1 MAEAFQPYFVLIVL
15 SLTFALIYLEILRPS
30 VSFLLA
36 VLIFT
41 ITGIL
46 DTEHVLAGFSNSSI
60 AVIILL
66 IVITAAIRKNYKI
79 ELIFDLVFKKAKTY
93 RNFLIRMMAQ
103 VAILSALINNTA
115 VVALMTPYVYNYG
128 QKNKIAPSKLLIP
141 LSYATIMGGMLT
153 LIGTSTTLVLNGFIT
168 EAGLKELRFNDLIFI
183 GSAVTITG
191 ILFIVFFGYKL
202 LPNHTDT
209 LQNFS
214 ENKRKYL
221 IETWLQDKSPL
232 ISKTVMDAGLR
243 NLQGVYLV
251 EIQRQG
257 KMISPITPHEIILK
271 DDVLFFAGDTT
282 NIMDLI
288 NEQKGLILPEKA
300 SDYHQD
306 KTEVI
311 EAVVAGFSSINGK
324 TVKESNFRN
333 RYDAAIIAIH
343 RNGEKISGKIGDIEI
358 NPGDVLLLYAGKD
371 FGNRV
376 ELYKDI
382 YVINKVRE
390 IADPGRKKYYAIGLI
405 VLGSIVLLITK
416 GLALFPSLLIIFTI
430 MVGFGLISVQ
440 DIRRELDFN
449 LIGILVFSLAIG
461 QAMIISGAGVMVA
474 DWLIGLLSPFGRTA
488 ILIGLIL
495 ITNILTSLV
504 GNVGAVSITFP
515 IALGI
520 GQSIGIDA
528 TPYFLGIAYAAS
540 AAFITPFSYQT
551 NLLVYGPGG
560 YNLRDFVRIGVPV
573 TLIYL
578 TVAFFALLILY
589 NKVFIPM

>member
-1 MAEAFQPYFVLIVL
+1 M
-15 SLTFALIYLEILRPS
+15 
-30 VSFLLA
+30 SFLLA

-66 IVITAAIRKNYKI
+66 IVITAAILKNYKI
-79 ELIFDLVFKKAKTY
+79 ELIFDIVFKKAKTY

-128 QKNKIAPSKLLIP
+128 RKNNIAPSKLLIP

-153 LIGTSTTLVLNGFIT
+153 LIGTSTNLVLNGFIT
-168 EAGLKELRFNDLIFI
+168 EAGLHELRFNDLIFI

-191 ILFIVFFGYKL
+191 IAFIVFFGFKL
-202 LPNHTDT
+202 LPDHTDT

-221 IETWLQDKSPL
+221 VETWLDKNSPL
-232 ISKTVMDAGLR
+232 INQTVIEAGLR

-257 KMISPITPHEIILK
+257 QMISPITPHEILQK
-271 DDVLFFAGDTT
+271 DDVLFFAGDTS

-311 EAVVAGFSSINGK
+311 EAVVAGFSSIIGK

-358 NPGDVLLLYAGKD
+358 NPGDVLLLFTGKD

-390 IADPGRKKYYAIGLI
+390 IAEPGRKKYYAIGLI
-405 VLGSIVLLITK
+405 LLGSIVLLITK

-449 LIGILVFSLAIG
+449 LIVILVFSRAIG
-461 QAMIISGAGVMVA
+461 QAMILSGAGLLVA
-474 DWLIGLLSPFGRTA
+474 EWLIG
-488 ILIGLIL
+488 
-495 ITNILTSLV
+495 
-504 GNVGAVSITFP
+504 
-515 IALGI
+515 
-520 GQSIGIDA
+520 
-528 TPYFLGIAYAAS
+528 
-540 AAFITPFSYQT
+540 
-551 NLLVYGPGG
+551 
-560 YNLRDFVRIGVPV
+560 
-573 TLIYL
+573 
-578 TVAFFALLILY
+578 
-589 NKVFIPM
+589 

>member
-1 MAEAFQPYFVLIVL
+1 MAEAFQPYFVLIIL
-15 SLTFALIYLEILRPS
+15 SLTFALIYLEVLRPS

-66 IVITAAIRKNYKI
+66 IVITAGLRKNYRV
-79 ELIFDLVFKKAKTY
+79 ELIFDLVFKKSKTY
-93 RNFLIRMMAQ
+93 RNFLIRMMGQ

-128 QKNKIAPSKLLIP
+128 RKNNIAPSKLLIP

-168 EAGLKELRFNDLIFI
+168 EAGLHEIRFNDLIFI

-191 ILFIVFFGYKL
+191 IAFIVFFGYKL

-221 IETWLQDKSPL
+221 VETWLDKNSPL
-232 ISKTVMDAGLR
+232 INQTVIEAGLR

-257 KMISPITPHEIILK
+257 QMISPITPHEILQK

-311 EAVVAGFSSINGK
+311 EAVVAGFSSIIGK

-358 NPGDVLLLYAGKD
+358 NPGDVLLLFTGKD

-390 IADPGRKKYYAIGLI
+390 IAEPGRKKYYAIGLI

-461 QAMIISGAGVMVA
+461 QAMILSGAGVMVA

-495 ITNILTSLV
+495 ITNLLTSLI

-515 IALGI
+515 IALGV
-520 GQSIGIDA
+520 GQSMGIDA

-560 YNLRDFVRIGVPV
+560 YNLKDFVRIGVPV

-578 TVAFFALLILY
+578 TVAFLALLVLY

>member
-1 MAEAFQPYFVLIVL
+1 MAEAFQPYFVLIIL

-66 IVITAAIRKNYKI
+66 IVITAALRKNYRV

-103 VAILSALINNTA
+103 VAILSAMINNTA

-128 QKNKIAPSKLLIP
+128 KKNNIAPSKLLIP

-168 EAGLKELRFNDLIFI
+168 EAGLSELRFNDLIFI

-191 ILFIVFFGYKL
+191 IAFIVFFGFKL
-202 LPNHTDT
+202 LPNHTDS
-209 LQNFS
+209 LQSFS
-214 ENKRKYL
+214 KNKRNYL
-221 IETWLQDKSPL
+221 IETWLDSKSPL
-232 ISKTVMDAGLR
+232 IGQTVLDAGLR

-251 EIQRQG
+251 EIQRHG
-257 KMISPITPHEIILK
+257 KMISPITPHEIIQK

-282 NIMDLI
+282 NIMDLM

-311 EAVVAGFSSINGK
+311 EAVVAGFSSIIAK

-358 NPGDVLLLYAGKD
+358 NPGDVLLLYTGKD

-405 VLGSIVLLITK
+405 LLGSIVLLITK

-488 ILIGLIL
+488 ILVGLML
-495 ITNILTSLV
+495 ITNLLTSLI

-520 GQSIGIDA
+520 GQSMGIDV

-560 YNLRDFVRIGVPV
+560 YNLKDFVRIGVPV

-578 TVAFFALLILY
+578 IVAFLALLVLY
-589 NKVFIPM
+589 NKVFIPL

>member
-1 MAEAFQPYFVLIVL
+1 MTEAFQPYFVLIVL

-66 IVITAAIRKNYKI
+66 IVITAAIRKNYRV

-128 QKNKIAPSKLLIP
+128 RKNNIAPSKLLIP

-168 EAGLKELRFNDLIFI
+168 EAGLNELRFNDLIII

-191 ILFIVFFGYKL
+191 ILFIVFLGYKL

-221 IETWLQDKSPL
+221 IETWLQDQSPL

-257 KMISPITPHEIILK
+257 KMISPITPHEIIQK
-271 DDVLFFAGDTT
+271 DDILFFAGDTT

-306 KTEVI
+306 KTDVI
-311 EAVVAGFSSINGK
+311 EAVVAGFSSIIGK

-343 RNGEKISGKIGDIEI
+343 RNGERISGKIGDIEI

-405 VLGSIVLLITK
+405 LLGSIVLLITK

-495 ITNILTSLV
+495 ITNLMTSLI
-504 GNVGAVSITFP
+504 GNVGAISITFP

-520 GQSIGIDA
+520 GQSMGIDA
-528 TPYFLGIAYAAS
+528 TPYFLGIAYSAS

-560 YNLRDFVRIGVPV
+560 YNLKDFVRIGVPV

>member
-15 SLTFALIYLEILRPS
+15 SLTFALIYLEVLRPS

-79 ELIFDLVFKKAKTY
+79 EAIFDLVFKKAKTY

-103 VAILSALINNTA
+103 VAILSAMINNTA

-128 QKNKIAPSKLLIP
+128 RKNNIAPSKLLIP

-168 EAGLKELRFNDLIFI
+168 EAGLHEIRFNDLIII

-191 ILFIVFFGYKL
+191 IAFIVFIGFKL
-202 LPNHTDT
+202 LPNHTDS
-209 LQNFS
+209 LQDFS
-214 ENKRKYL
+214 INKRNYL
-221 IETWLQDKSPL
+221 IETWLDKNSPL
-232 ISKTVMDAGLR
+232 INQTVIEAGLR

-257 KMISPITPHEIILK
+257 QMISPITPHEILQK

-311 EAVVAGFSSINGK
+311 EAVVAGFSSIIGK

-358 NPGDVLLLYAGKD
+358 NPGDVLLLFTGKD
-371 FGNRV
+371 FSNRV

-382 YVINKVRE
+382 YVINKLRE
-390 IADPGRKKYYAIGLI
+390 IAEPGRKKYYAIGLI
-405 VLGSIVLLITK
+405 ILGSIVLLITK

-474 DWLIGLLSPFGRTA
+474 EWLIGLLSPFGRTA

-495 ITNILTSLV
+495 ITNLLTSLI

-520 GQSIGIDA
+520 GQSMGIDA
-528 TPYFLGIAYAAS
+528 SPYFLGIAYAAS

-560 YNLRDFVRIGVPV
+560 YNLKDFVRIGVPV

>member
-1 MAEAFQPYFVLIVL
+1 MAIAFQPYFVLIIL
-15 SLTFALIYLEILRPS
+15 SITFTLIYLEVLRPS

-36 VLIFT
+36 VLIFA

-60 AVIILL
+60 VVIILL
-66 IVITAAIRKNYKI
+66 IVITGGLRKNFRV
-79 ELIFDLVFKKAKTY
+79 EAIFDLVFKQAKTY
-93 RNFLIRMMAQ
+93 RNFLIRMMGQ
-103 VAILSALINNTA
+103 VAILSAMINNTA
-115 VVALMTPYVYNYG
+115 VVALMTPYVYDYG
-128 QKNKIAPSKLLIP
+128 RKNNIAPSKLLIP

-153 LIGTSTTLVLNGFIT
+153 LIGTSTTLVLNGFII
-168 EAGLKELRFNDLIFI
+168 EAGLTELKFNDLLVI
-183 GSAVTITG
+183 GSSVTITG
-191 ILFIVFFGYKL
+191 ITFIVFFGYKL
-202 LPNHTDT
+202 LPDHTDT
-209 LQNFS
+209 LQDFS
-214 ENKRKYL
+214 KNKRSYL
-221 IETWLQDKSPL
+221 IETWLSEKSPL
-232 ISKTVMDAGLR
+232 INKTVFDAGLR
-243 NLQGVYLV
+243 NLRGVYLV
-251 EIQRQG
+251 EIQRHG
-257 KMISPITPHEIILK
+257 KMISPIPPHEVLRKNDI
-271 DDVLFFAGDTT
+271 LFFAGDTT

-288 NEQKGLILPEKA
+288 DEQKGLILPEKA

-311 EAVVAGFSSINGK
+311 EAVVASFSSIIGK
-324 TVKESNFRN
+324 TVKESDFRN

-358 NPGDVLLLYAGKD
+358 DPGDVLLLYTGKD
-371 FGNRV
+371 FNNRV

-390 IADPGRKKYYAIGLI
+390 IAEPGRKKYYAIGLI
-405 VLGSIVLLITK
+405 VVGSIVLLITK

-430 MVGFGLISVQ
+430 MVGFGLISAQ

-461 QAMIISGAGVMVA
+461 QAMIVSGAGVLVA
-474 DWLIGLLSPFGRTA
+474 EWMINLLYPFGRTA

-495 ITNILTSLV
+495 ITNLLTSLI
-504 GNVGAVSITFP
+504 GNVGSVSITFP

-520 GQSIGIDA
+520 GQSLGIDA

-551 NLLVYGPGG
+551 NLLVYGPGS

-573 TLIYL
+573 TLLYL
-578 TVAFFALLILY
+578 SVAFFSLLLLY

>member
-1 MAEAFQPYFVLIVL
+1 MTEAFQPYFVLIIL
-15 SLTFALIYLEILRPS
+15 SLTFATIYLEVLRPS

-128 QKNKIAPSKLLIP
+128 RKNNIAPSKLLIP

-168 EAGLKELRFNDLIFI
+168 EAGLHEIRFNDLIFI

-191 ILFIVFFGYKL
+191 IAFIVFFGFKL

-221 IETWLQDKSPL
+221 VETWLDKNSPL
-232 ISKTVMDAGLR
+232 INQTVIEAGLR

-257 KMISPITPHEIILK
+257 QMISPITPHEILQK
-271 DDVLFFAGDTT
+271 DDVLFFAGDTS

-311 EAVVAGFSSINGK
+311 EAVVAGFSSIIGK

-358 NPGDVLLLYAGKD
+358 NPGDVLLLFTGKD

-390 IADPGRKKYYAIGLI
+390 IAEPGRKKYYAIGLI
-405 VLGSIVLLITK
+405 LLGSIVLLITK

-461 QAMIISGAGVMVA
+461 QAMILSGAGVMVA
-474 DWLIGLLSPFGRTA
+474 EWLIGLLSPFGRTA

-495 ITNILTSLV
+495 ITNLLTSLI

-520 GQSIGIDA
+520 GQSMGIDA

-560 YNLRDFVRIGVPV
+560 YNLKDFVRIGVPV

>member
-1 MAEAFQPYFVLIVL
+1 MAEAFQPYFVLIIL

-66 IVITAAIRKNYKI
+66 IVITAALRKNYRV

-103 VAILSALINNTA
+103 VAILSAMINNTA

-128 QKNKIAPSKLLIP
+128 KKNNIAPSKLLIP

-168 EAGLKELRFNDLIFI
+168 EAGLSELRFNDLIFI

-191 ILFIVFFGYKL
+191 IAFIVFFGFKL
-202 LPNHTDT
+202 LPNHTDS
-209 LQNFS
+209 LQSFS
-214 ENKRKYL
+214 KNKRNYL
-221 IETWLQDKSPL
+221 IETWLDSKSPL
-232 ISKTVMDAGLR
+232 IGQTVLDAGLR

-251 EIQRQG
+251 EIQRHG
-257 KMISPITPHEIILK
+257 KMISPITPHEIIQK

-282 NIMDLI
+282 NIMDLM

-311 EAVVAGFSSINGK
+311 EAVVAGFSSIIAK

-358 NPGDVLLLYAGKD
+358 NPGDVLLLYTGKD

-405 VLGSIVLLITK
+405 LLGSIVLLITK

-488 ILIGLIL
+488 ILVGLML
-495 ITNILTSLV
+495 ITNLLTSLI

-520 GQSIGIDA
+520 GQSMGIDA

-560 YNLRDFVRIGVPV
+560 YNLKDFVRIGVPV

-578 TVAFFALLILY
+578 IVAFLALLVLY
-589 NKVFIPM
+589 NKVFIPL

>member
-1 MAEAFQPYFVLIVL
+1 MTEAFQPYFVLIIL
-15 SLTFALIYLEILRPS
+15 SLTFATIYLEVLRPS

-128 QKNKIAPSKLLIP
+128 RKNNIAPSKLLIP

-168 EAGLKELRFNDLIFI
+168 EAGLHEIRFNDLIFI

-191 ILFIVFFGYKL
+191 IAFIVFFGFKL

-221 IETWLQDKSPL
+221 VETWLDKNSPL
-232 ISKTVMDAGLR
+232 INQTVIEAGLR

-257 KMISPITPHEIILK
+257 QMISPITPHEILQK
-271 DDVLFFAGDTT
+271 DDVLFFAGDTS

-311 EAVVAGFSSINGK
+311 EAVVAGFSSIIGK

-358 NPGDVLLLYAGKD
+358 NPGDVLLLFTGKD

-390 IADPGRKKYYAIGLI
+390 IAEPGRKKYYAIGLI
-405 VLGSIVLLITK
+405 LLGSIVLLITK

-461 QAMIISGAGVMVA
+461 QAMILSGAGVMVA
-474 DWLIGLLSPFGRTA
+474 EWLIGLLSPFGRTA

-495 ITNILTSLV
+495 ITNLLTSLI

-520 GQSIGIDA
+520 GQSMGIDA

-560 YNLRDFVRIGVPV
+560 YNLKDFVRIGVPV

-578 TVAFFALLILY
+578 TVAFLALLILY

>member
-1 MAEAFQPYFVLIVL
+1 
-15 SLTFALIYLEILRPS
+15 
-30 VSFLLA
+30 
-36 VLIFT
+36 
-41 ITGIL
+41 
-46 DTEHVLAGFSNSSI
+46 VLAGFSNSSI

-66 IVITAAIRKNYKI
+66 IVITAALRKNYRV

-93 RNFLIRMMAQ
+93 RSFLIRMMTQ
-103 VAILSALINNTA
+103 VSILSAMINNTA

-128 QKNKIAPSKLLIP
+128 RKNNIAPSKLLIP

-168 EAGLKELRFNDLIFI
+168 EAGLNELRFNDLIFI

-191 ILFIVFFGYKL
+191 ISFIVFLGYKL
-202 LPNHTDT
+202 LPNHTDS
-209 LQNFS
+209 LEDFS
-214 ENKRKYL
+214 KNKRKYL
-221 IETWLQDKSPL
+221 VETWLKENSPL
-232 ISKTVMDAGLR
+232 IDQSVKEAGLR
-243 NLQGVYLV
+243 NLRGVYLV
-251 EIQRQG
+251 EIQRHG
-257 KMISPITPHEIILK
+257 KMISPVPPDEIIQEE
-271 DDVLFFAGDTT
+271 DILFFAGDIN

-288 NEQKGLILPEKA
+288 NEQKGLVLPEKA

-311 EAVVAGFSSINGK
+311 EAVVAGFSSIIGK

-343 RNGEKISGKIGDIEI
+343 RNGERISGKIGDIQI
-358 NPGDVLLLYAGKD
+358 NPGDVLLLYTGTD
-371 FGNRV
+371 FNNRM

-390 IADPGRKKYYAIGLI
+390 IAEPGRKKYYAIGLI
-405 VLGSIVLLITK
+405 IIGSIVLLITK

-461 QAMIISGAGVMVA
+461 QAMIISGAGIMVA
-474 DWLIGLLSPFGRTA
+474 EWLINLLSPFGRTA

-495 ITNILTSLV
+495 ITNLLTSLI

-515 IALGI
+515 VALGI
-520 GQSIGIDA
+520 GQSLGIEA

-551 NLLVYGPGG
+551 NLLVYGPGS
-560 YNLRDFVRIGVPV
+560 YTLKDFVRIGVPV

-578 TVAFFALLILY
+578 IVAFFALLILY

>member
-1 MAEAFQPYFVLIVL
+1 MAEAFQPYFVLIIL

-66 IVITAAIRKNYKI
+66 IVITAALRKNYKV

-103 VAILSALINNTA
+103 VAILSAMINNTA

-128 QKNKIAPSKLLIP
+128 KKNNIAPSKLLIP

-168 EAGLKELRFNDLIFI
+168 EAGLSELRFNDLIFI

-191 ILFIVFFGYKL
+191 IAFIVFFGFKL
-202 LPNHTDT
+202 LPNHIDS
-209 LQNFS
+209 LQSFS
-214 ENKRKYL
+214 KNKRNYL
-221 IETWLQDKSPL
+221 IETWLDSKSPL
-232 ISKTVMDAGLR
+232 IDQTVMDAGLR

-251 EIQRQG
+251 EIQRHG
-257 KMISPITPHEIILK
+257 KMISPITPHEIIQK
-271 DDVLFFAGDTT
+271 EDVLFFAGDTT
-282 NIMDLI
+282 NIMDLM
-288 NEQKGLILPEKA
+288 NEQKGLILPQKA

-311 EAVVAGFSSINGK
+311 EAVVAGFSSIIGK

-358 NPGDVLLLYAGKD
+358 NPGDVLLLYTGKD

-405 VLGSIVLLITK
+405 LLGSIVLLITK

-488 ILIGLIL
+488 ILIGLML
-495 ITNILTSLV
+495 ITNLLTSLI

-520 GQSIGIDA
+520 GQSMGIDA

-560 YNLRDFVRIGVPV
+560 YNLKDFVRIGAPV

-578 TVAFFALLILY
+578 IVAFLALLILY
-589 NKVFIPM
+589 NKVFIPI

>member
-15 SLTFALIYLEILRPS
+15 SLTFALIYLEVLRPS

-103 VAILSALINNTA
+103 VAILSAMINNTA

-128 QKNKIAPSKLLIP
+128 RKNNIAPSKLLIP

-168 EAGLKELRFNDLIFI
+168 EAGLHEIRFNDLIFI

-191 ILFIVFFGYKL
+191 IAFIVFIGFKL

-209 LQNFS
+209 LQDFS
-214 ENKRKYL
+214 KNKRNYL
-221 IETWLQDKSPL
+221 IETWLDKNSPL
-232 ISKTVMDAGLR
+232 INQTVIEAGLR

-257 KMISPITPHEIILK
+257 QMISPITPHEILQK

-311 EAVVAGFSSINGK
+311 EAVVAGFSSIIGK

-358 NPGDVLLLYAGKD
+358 NPGDVLLLFTGKD

-390 IADPGRKKYYAIGLI
+390 IAEPGRKKYYAIGLI
-405 VLGSIVLLITK
+405 LLGSIVLLITK

-461 QAMIISGAGVMVA
+461 QAMILSGAGVMVA
-474 DWLIGLLSPFGRTA
+474 EWLIGLLSPFGRTA

-495 ITNILTSLV
+495 ITNLLTSLI

-520 GQSIGIDA
+520 GQSMGIDPS
-528 TPYFLGIAYAAS
+528 PYFLGIAYAAS

-560 YNLRDFVRIGVPV
+560 YNLKDFVRIGVPV

-578 TVAFFALLILY
+578 TVAFLALLVLY

>member
-1 MAEAFQPYFVLIVL
+1 
-15 SLTFALIYLEILRPS
+15 
-30 VSFLLA
+30 
-36 VLIFT
+36 
-41 ITGIL
+41 
-46 DTEHVLAGFSNSSI
+46 
-60 AVIILL
+60 
-66 IVITAAIRKNYKI
+66 
-79 ELIFDLVFKKAKTY
+79 
-93 RNFLIRMMAQ
+93 
-103 VAILSALINNTA
+103 
-115 VVALMTPYVYNYG
+115 
-128 QKNKIAPSKLLIP
+128 
-141 LSYATIMGGMLT
+141 MGGMLT

-168 EAGLKELRFNDLIFI
+168 EAGLSELRFNDLIFI

-191 ILFIVFFGYKL
+191 IAFIVFFGFKL
-202 LPNHTDT
+202 LPDHTDT

-214 ENKRKYL
+214 KNKRKYL
-221 IETWLQDKSPL
+221 IETWLDKNSPL
-232 ISKTVMDAGLR
+232 INQTVIEAGLR

-251 EIQRQG
+251 EIQRHG
-257 KMISPITPHEIILK
+257 KMISPITPHEIIQK
-271 DDVLFFAGDTT
+271 EDVLFFAGDTS

-288 NEQKGLILPEKA
+288 NEQKGLILPQKA

-311 EAVVAGFSSINGK
+311 EAVVAGFSSIIGK

-343 RNGEKISGKIGDIEI
+343 RNGERISGKIGDIEI
-358 NPGDVLLLYAGKD
+358 NPGDVLLLFTGRD

-390 IADPGRKKYYAIGLI
+390 IAEPGRKKYYAIGLI

-430 MVGFGLISVQ
+430 MVGFGLINVQ

-461 QAMIISGAGVMVA
+461 QAMILSGAGFMVA
-474 DWLIGLLSPFGRTA
+474 EWLIGLLSPFGRTA

-495 ITNILTSLV
+495 ITNLLTSLI

-520 GQSIGIDA
+520 GQSIGIDS

-560 YNLRDFVRIGVPV
+560 YNLKDFVRIGVPV

-578 TVAFFALLILY
+578 TVAFLALLILY

>member
-1 MAEAFQPYFVLIVL
+1 MAEAFQPYFVLIIL

-66 IVITAAIRKNYKI
+66 IVITAAFRKNYKV

-103 VAILSALINNTA
+103 VAILSAMINNTA

-128 QKNKIAPSKLLIP
+128 KKNNIAPSKLLIP

-168 EAGLKELRFNDLIFI
+168 EAGLSELRFNDLIFI

-191 ILFIVFFGYKL
+191 IAFIVFFGFKL
-202 LPNHTDT
+202 LPNHIDS
-209 LQNFS
+209 LQSFS
-214 ENKRKYL
+214 KNKRNYL
-221 IETWLQDKSPL
+221 IETWLDSKSPL
-232 ISKTVMDAGLR
+232 IDQTVMDAGLR

-251 EIQRQG
+251 EIQRHG
-257 KMISPITPHEIILK
+257 KMISPITPHEIIQK
-271 DDVLFFAGDTT
+271 EDVLFFAGDTT
-282 NIMDLI
+282 NIMDLM
-288 NEQKGLILPEKA
+288 NEQKGLILPQKA

-311 EAVVAGFSSINGK
+311 EAVVAGFSSIIGK

-358 NPGDVLLLYAGKD
+358 NPGDVLLLYTGKD
-371 FGNRV
+371 FSNRV

-405 VLGSIVLLITK
+405 LLGSIVLLITK

-495 ITNILTSLV
+495 ITNLLTSLI

-560 YNLRDFVRIGVPV
+560 YNLKDFVRIGVPV

-578 TVAFFALLILY
+578 TVAFLALLILY

>member
-1 MAEAFQPYFVLIVL
+1 MAAAFQPYFVLIVL
-15 SLTFALIYLEILRPS
+15 FITFALIYLEVLRPS

-41 ITGIL
+41 ITNIL

-66 IVITAAIRKNYKI
+66 IVITAGLRKNYRV
-79 ELIFDLVFKKAKTY
+79 ELIFDLVFKKSKTY
-93 RNFLIRMMAQ
+93 RNFLFRMMAQ
-103 VAILSALINNTA
+103 VAILSSMINNVA
-115 VVALMTPYVYNYG
+115 VVALMTPYVYDYG
-128 QKNKIAPSKLLIP
+128 RKNNIAPSKLLIP

-168 EAGLKELRFNDLIFI
+168 EAGLKELMFNDLLFI

-191 ILFIVFFGYKL
+191 IAFLLFIGHKL
-202 LPNHTDT
+202 LPDHTDT
-209 LQNFS
+209 LQSFS
-214 ENKRKYL
+214 RNKRKYL
-221 IETWLQDKSPL
+221 VETWLEHRSPL
-232 ISKTVMDAGLR
+232 INQTVKEAGLR

-257 KMISPITPHEIILK
+257 KMISPVPPEEFILE
-271 DDVLFFAGDTT
+271 DDVLFFAGDTN

-311 EAVVAGFSSINGK
+311 EAVVAGFSSIIGK
-324 TVKESNFRN
+324 TVKQSNFRN

-343 RNGEKISGKIGDIEI
+343 RNGERISGKIGDIEI
-358 NPGDVLLLYAGKD
+358 NPGDVLLLYTGKD

-376 ELYKDI
+376 DLYKDI

-390 IADPGRKKYYAIGLI
+390 IAEPGRKKYYAIGLI

-430 MVGFGLISVQ
+430 MVGFGLINVQ

-461 QAMIISGAGVMVA
+461 QAMILSGAGVMVA
-474 DWLIGLLSPFGRTA
+474 EWLIGLLLPFGRTA

-495 ITNILTSLV
+495 ITNLLTSLI

-520 GQSIGIDA
+520 GQSMGIDA

-551 NLLVYGPGG
+551 NLLIYGPGG
-560 YNLRDFVRIGVPV
+560 YNLKDFVRIGVPV

-578 TVAFFALLILY
+578 TVAFFALLLLY
-589 NKVFIPM
+589 NRVFLPA

>member
-1 MAEAFQPYFVLIVL
+1 MAEAFQPYFVLIIL
-15 SLTFALIYLEILRPS
+15 SLTFALIYLEVLRPS

-66 IVITAAIRKNYKI
+66 IVITAGLRKNYRV
-79 ELIFDLVFKKAKTY
+79 ELIFDMVFKKAKTY
-93 RNFLIRMMAQ
+93 RNFLVRMMAQ
-103 VAILSALINNTA
+103 VAVLSALINNTA

-128 QKNKIAPSKLLIP
+128 RKNNIAPSKLLIP

-168 EAGLKELRFNDLIFI
+168 EAGLSELRFNDLIFI

-191 ILFIVFFGYKL
+191 IAFIVFFGFKL
-202 LPNHTDT
+202 LPDHTDT

-214 ENKRKYL
+214 KNKRKYL
-221 IETWLQDKSPL
+221 IETWLDKNSPL
-232 ISKTVMDAGLR
+232 INQTVIEAGLR

-251 EIQRQG
+251 EIQRHG
-257 KMISPITPHEIILK
+257 KMISPITPHEIIQK
-271 DDVLFFAGDTT
+271 EDVLFFAGDTS

-288 NEQKGLILPEKA
+288 NEQKGLILPQKA

-311 EAVVAGFSSINGK
+311 EAVVAGFSSIIGK

-343 RNGEKISGKIGDIEI
+343 RNGERISGKIGDIEI
-358 NPGDVLLLYAGKD
+358 NPGDVLLLFTGRD

-390 IADPGRKKYYAIGLI
+390 IAEPGRKKYYAIGLI

-430 MVGFGLISVQ
+430 MVGFGLINVQ

-461 QAMIISGAGVMVA
+461 QAMILSGAGFMVA
-474 DWLIGLLSPFGRTA
+474 EWLIGLLSPFGRTA

-495 ITNILTSLV
+495 ITNLLTSLI

-560 YNLRDFVRIGVPV
+560 YNLKDFVRIGVPV

-578 TVAFFALLILY
+578 TVAFLALLILY

>member
-1 MAEAFQPYFVLIVL
+1 MAEAFQPYFVLIIL

-66 IVITAAIRKNYKI
+66 IVITAAFRKNYKV

-103 VAILSALINNTA
+103 VAILSAMINNTA

-128 QKNKIAPSKLLIP
+128 KKNNIAPSKLLIP

-168 EAGLKELRFNDLIFI
+168 EAGLSELRFNDLIFI

-191 ILFIVFFGYKL
+191 IAFIVFFGFKL
-202 LPNHTDT
+202 LPNHIDS
-209 LQNFS
+209 LQSFS
-214 ENKRKYL
+214 KNKRNYL
-221 IETWLQDKSPL
+221 IETWLDSKSPL
-232 ISKTVMDAGLR
+232 IDQTVMNAGLR

-251 EIQRQG
+251 EIQRHG
-257 KMISPITPHEIILK
+257 KMISPITPHEIIQK
-271 DDVLFFAGDTT
+271 EDVLFFAGDTT
-282 NIMDLI
+282 NIMDLM
-288 NEQKGLILPEKA
+288 NEQKGLILPQKA

-311 EAVVAGFSSINGK
+311 EAVVAGFSSIIGK

-358 NPGDVLLLYAGKD
+358 NPGDVLLLYTGKD

-405 VLGSIVLLITK
+405 LLGSIVLLITK

-440 DIRRELDFN
+440 DVRRELDFN

-488 ILIGLIL
+488 ILIGLML
-495 ITNILTSLV
+495 ITNLLTSLI

-560 YNLRDFVRIGVPV
+560 YNLKDFVRIGAPV

-578 TVAFFALLILY
+578 IVAFLALLILY
-589 NKVFIPM
+589 NKVFIPI

>member
-1 MAEAFQPYFVLIVL
+1 MAEAFQPYFVLIIL
-15 SLTFALIYLEILRPS
+15 SLTFALIYLEILRPA

-66 IVITAAIRKNYKI
+66 IVITAALRKNYRV

-103 VAILSALINNTA
+103 VAILSAMINNTA

-128 QKNKIAPSKLLIP
+128 RKNNIAPSKLLIP

-168 EAGLKELRFNDLIFI
+168 ESGLSELRFNDLIFI

-191 ILFIVFFGYKL
+191 IAFIVFFGFKL
-202 LPNHTDT
+202 LPNHTDS
-209 LQNFS
+209 LQSFS
-214 ENKRKYL
+214 KNKRNYL
-221 IETWLQDKSPL
+221 IETWLDSKSPL
-232 ISKTVMDAGLR
+232 IDQTVLDAGLR

-251 EIQRQG
+251 EIQRHG
-257 KMISPITPHEIILK
+257 KMISPITPHEIIKK

-282 NIMDLI
+282 NIMDLM

-311 EAVVAGFSSINGK
+311 EAVVAGFSSIIGK

-405 VLGSIVLLITK
+405 LLGSIVLLITK

-488 ILIGLIL
+488 ILVGLML
-495 ITNILTSLV
+495 ITNLLTSLI

-520 GQSIGIDA
+520 GQSMGIDA

-560 YNLRDFVRIGVPV
+560 YNLKDFVRIGVPV

-578 TVAFFALLILY
+578 TVAFLALLVLY
-589 NKVFIPM
+589 NKVFIPI